1 MQSTESIL
9 IIHNG
14 HKVIEQNIKRL
25 SALNCNCFSILES
38 NEVERII
45 WKYKPEIVFLDFI
58 LMNEKIIDLIR
69 RMTSFFEEIVIV
81 GFIDKNAVEY
91 VADAAQNGVFD
102 FIKKPYSIE
111 QLEITIHNAIKRFK
125 EEIECKE
132 LKQPLHAQSSIKEII
147 CNTKIMKQI
156 LYNILK
162 ISKYDSNVLIWGE
175 SGTGKELIAHLIHE
189 HSLRADKPFVALD
202 CVAFPENL
210 LESELFGFEKGSFT
224 GAVKS
229 KPGLLEQANTGT
241 LFLDEIIEIGINLQA
256 KLLRVLQE
264 RQFRRI
270 GGLELKSLDIR
281 IVSATNH
288 DPREAL
294 KQMIFRKDLY
304 YRLNVI
310 PIHLPP
316 LRDRKDDIKLLAQYF
331 LNYFSQQ
338 KNYPDV
344 KISPEALNLLVAY
357 SWPGNIRE
365 LQNLIERTI
374 SLVDRDIIYPGDLP
388 NYIPKHNTQDHTF
401 SNKPYLEARSDV
413 LENFERT
420 YFKELLTENR
430 DNILKAAK
438 IAGVS
443 RKTIY
448 RMIQKYNL

>member
-132 LKQPLHAQSSIKEII
+132 LKQTLHAQSSIKEII